1 MTAGICVLTVRKRQV
16 ELGGDK
22 LNLKKD
28 GEFQKWKR
36 LEAEAIQE
44 VLSKAVVDGKRL
56 SDKIGLLDLLL
67 MRIILLPLGECS
79 EAYSRPLTVTPPLI
93 PLRRQSGHTAQVGS

>member
-1 MTAGICVLTVRKRQV
+1 M

-36 LEAEAIQE
+36 LEAEAMEE

-56 SDKIGLLDLLL
+56 SDNIGLLDLLL
-67 MRIILLPLGECS
+67 MRIILLPLGGCLDFQTRCGVHVHVYTHVH
-79 EAYSRPLTVTPPLI
+79 ACTPHPTL
-93 PLRRQSGHTAQVGS
+93 PHC